1 MKYKNSILKIILLLF
16 IFSLFFRI
24 DFRFK
29 STVECCSDDFDYFSH
44 AETIV
49 IDQDFDYTNQIPK
62 YQTFLYKNS
71 ENGKIA
77 PVGFPGSGMLAAP
90 FFFLGSLIDKNFNPV
105 GGNEI
110 LNYTLLFYSL
120 SPIFYFF
127 ASILIIFKSCRLL
140 DLNVEKYK
148 ILLLISGSGITYFAF
163 ERFSMTHIYE
173 MFIISF
179 LMWNCIN
186 FYKNESNF
194 SGSLVPISLM
204 ISFLVRM
211 SNYYVFLIPYILK
224 KIIPKNTKN
233 ISRNLYFQISSVLSI
248 YLYSI
253 ISNGIYGKLIFNPQ
267 EVYGTNVTVGSVLNE
282 NSNLIDFLIAKLS
295 DLFIILFG
303 NEFGIFWVSPIVFF
317 GFFIVCLNIKNI
329 KNIANLL
336 LFICFLQNLAIVLI
350 WRSTAAS
357 YGFRY
362 LYSLVPLCIV
372 VLFLHQ
378 KENPDSKVL
387 NLAVFMSIFSNL
399 SVLFFETTEQT
410 QLSMIEIENSFGLM
424 RNYSEP
430 NYVTGVV
437 KSFTE
442 LESYLIIFTTSL
454 VGIVFFKILL
464 LIFDK
469 ASIINFLS
477 SLGLP
482 TDNQDFIKY
491 LENLEIISVYKI
503 LFIFL
508 ILLFFCIY
516 FVNNLSNYKK

>member
-1 MKYKNSILKIILLLF
+1 MKYKNNILKIILLLF

-29 STVECCSDDFDYFSH
+29 SSVECCSDDFDYFSH

-49 IDQDFDYTNQIPK
+49 IDQDFDYTNQLPK
-62 YQTFLYKNS
+62 NHSFIYKNS

-77 PVGFPGSGMLAAP
+77 PVGFAGTGILAAP
-90 FFFLGSLIDKNFNPV
+90 FFYIGSLVDQNFNPA
-105 GGNEI
+105 GGSEI

-163 ERFSMTHIYE
+163 ERFSMTHVYE

-179 LMWNCIN
+179 IMWNCIN
-186 FYKNESNF
+186 FYKNENNF
-194 SGSLVPISLM
+194 SGLLIPISLM
-204 ISFLVRM
+204 VSFLVRM
-211 SNYYVFLIPYILK
+211 SNYYVFFIPYILK
-224 KIIPKNTKN
+224 KFIPTNTKN
-233 ISRNLYFQISSVLSI
+233 IYRNLYFQISSVLSI
-248 YLYSI
+248 YLYSK
-253 ISNGIYGKLIFNPQ
+253 ISNEIYGKLIFNPQ
-267 EVYGTNVTVGSVLNE
+267 EVYGTSVTVGSVLSE
-282 NSNLIDFLIAKLS
+282 NTNFVDFLISKLS
-295 DLFIILFG
+295 DLFIIIFG
-303 NEFGIFWVSPIVFF
+303 NEFGIFWVSPIIFF
-317 GFFIVCLNIKNI
+317 GFFIVFLNIKNI
-329 KNIANLL
+329 NNIGNILL
-336 LFICFLQNLAIVLI
+336 LICFMQNLAIVLI

-372 VLFLHQ
+372 ILFIHQ
-378 KENPDSKVL
+378 KESQDNRIV
-387 NLAVFMSIFSNL
+387 NLAVVMSIFSNL
-399 SVLFFETTEQT
+399 SLLFFETTEQT
-410 QLSMIEIENSFGLM
+410 QLSMVEIENSFGLM

-442 LESYLIIFTTSL
+442 LESYLIIFTTSF
-454 VGIVFFKILL
+454 VGVVFFKILL

-469 ASIINFLS
+469 TSIINFLS

-482 TDNQDFIKY
+482 TGNEDFVKY
-491 LENLEIISVYKI
+491 LENLEVISVYKI

-516 FVNNLSNYKK
+516 FVNNLGNNKK

>member
-1 MKYKNSILKIILLLF
+1 MKYKSNILKIILLLF

-24 DFRFK
+24 DFRFQ
-29 STVECCSDDFDYFSH
+29 SSVECCSDDFDYYSH
-44 AETIV
+44 AETLV
-49 IDQDFDYTNQIPK
+49 IDQDFDYTNQLPK
-62 YQTFLYKNS
+62 NHPFVYKNLD
-71 ENGKIA
+71 NGKIA
-77 PVGFPGSGMLAAP
+77 PVGFPGTGILAAP
-90 FFFLGSLIDKNFNPV
+90 FFFIGSLIDRNFNPD
-105 GGNEI
+105 GGNEV

-120 SPIFYFF
+120 APVLYFF
-127 ASILIIFKSCRLL
+127 GSTLLIFKSCRLL
-140 DLNVEKYK
+140 NLNVEKFK

-179 LMWNCIN
+179 LIWNCIN
-186 FYKNESNF
+186 FYKNDSNF
-194 SGSLVPISLM
+194 SGLLIPISLM

-211 SNYYVFLIPYILK
+211 SNYYVFFIPYILK
-224 KIIPKNTKN
+224 KFVPTNTKN
-233 ISRNLYFQISSVLSI
+233 ISKNLYFQISSVLSI

-253 ISNGIYGKLIFNPQ
+253 ISDGIYGKLIFNPQ
-267 EVYGTNVTVGSVLNE
+267 EVYGTNVTVGSVLNQ
-282 NSNLIDFLIAKLS
+282 NTNFVNFLISKLS
-295 DLFIILFG
+295 DLFIIIFG
-303 NEFGIFWVSPIVFF
+303 NEFGIFWVSPIIFF
-317 GFFIVCLNIKNI
+317 GFFIVCLNIKNFN
-329 KNIANLL
+329 NIGNLL
-336 LFICFLQNLAIVLI
+336 LLICFMQNLAIVLI

-362 LYSLVPLCIV
+362 LYSLVPLCII
-372 VLFLHQ
+372 VLFHHQ
-378 KENPDSKVL
+378 KENNNKIFV

-399 SVLFFETTEQT
+399 SLLFFETTEQT
-410 QLSMIEIENSFGLM
+410 QLSMVEIKNSFGLM

-442 LESYLIIFTTSL
+442 LESYLIIFTTSF
-454 VGIVFFKILL
+454 VGVVFFKILL

-469 ASIINFLS
+469 ISIINFLS
-477 SLGLP
+477 SIGLP
-482 TDNQDFIKY
+482 TDNQDFIEY

-516 FVNNLSNYKK
+516 FVNYLSNNKK

>member
-62 YQTFLYKNS
+62 YQTFVYENS

-77 PVGFPGSGMLAAP
+77 PVGFPGAGMLAAP
-90 FFFLGSLIDKNFNPV
+90 FFYLGSLIDKNFNTADGSEV
-105 GGNEI
+105 

-194 SGSLVPISLM
+194 SGLLIPISLM
-204 ISFLVRM
+204 ISFLIRM

-224 KIIPKNTKN
+224 KIIPTNTKN
-233 ISRNLYFQISSVLSI
+233 ISTNLYFQISSALSI

-253 ISNGIYGKLIFNPQ
+253 ISNRIYGKLIFNPQ
-267 EVYGTNVTVGSVLNE
+267 EVYGTNVSVGSVLNE
-282 NSNLIDFLIAKLS
+282 NSNLIDFLIEKLS

-303 NEFGIFWVSPIVFF
+303 NEFGIFWVSPILFF
-317 GFFIVCLNIKNI
+317 GFFIVFLNIKKI
-329 KNIANLL
+329 GNLL
-336 LFICFLQNLAIVLI
+336 LLICFLQNLAIVLI

-372 VLFLHQ
+372 ILFLHQ
-378 KENPDSKVL
+378 KENQDNRIV
-387 NLAVFMSIFSNL
+387 NFAVFMSIFSNL
-399 SVLFFETTEQT
+399 SLLFFETTEQT
-410 QLSMIEIENSFGLM
+410 QLSMIEIENSFGSM

-437 KSFTE
+437 KSFIE
-442 LESYLIIFTTSL
+442 LESYLIIFTTSF
-454 VGIVFFKILL
+454 VGVVFFKILL

-469 ASIINFLS
+469 ISIINFLS

-491 LENLEIISVYKI
+491 LENLEVISIYKI

-516 FVNNLSNYKK
+516 FVNNLSNDKK

>member
-62 YQTFLYKNS
+62 YQTFVYENS

-77 PVGFPGSGMLAAP
+77 PVGFPGAGMLAAP
-90 FFFLGSLIDKNFNPV
+90 FFYLGSLIDKNFNTAD
-105 GGNEI
+105 GNEV

-194 SGSLVPISLM
+194 SGLLIPISLM
-204 ISFLVRM
+204 ISFLIRM

-224 KIIPKNTKN
+224 KIIPTNTKN
-233 ISRNLYFQISSVLSI
+233 ISTNLYFQISSALSI

-253 ISNGIYGKLIFNPQ
+253 ISNRIYGKLIFNPQ
-267 EVYGTNVTVGSVLNE
+267 EVYGTNVSVGSVLNE
-282 NSNLIDFLIAKLS
+282 NSNLIDFLIEKLS

-303 NEFGIFWVSPIVFF
+303 NEFGIFWVSPILFF
-317 GFFIVCLNIKNI
+317 GFFIVFLNIKKI
-329 KNIANLL
+329 GNLL
-336 LFICFLQNLAIVLI
+336 LLICFLQNLAIVLI

-372 VLFLHQ
+372 ILFLHQ
-378 KENPDSKVL
+378 KENQDNRIV
-387 NLAVFMSIFSNL
+387 NFAVFMSIFSNL
-399 SVLFFETTEQT
+399 SLLFFETTEQT
-410 QLSMIEIENSFGLM
+410 QLSMIEIENSFGSM

-437 KSFTE
+437 KSFIE
-442 LESYLIIFTTSL
+442 LESYLIIFTTSF
-454 VGIVFFKILL
+454 VGVVFFKILL

-469 ASIINFLS
+469 ISIINFLS

-491 LENLEIISVYKI
+491 LENLEVISIYKI

-516 FVNNLSNYKK
+516 FVNNLSNDKK

>member
-77 PVGFPGSGMLAAP
+77 PVGFPGAGMLAAP
-90 FFFLGSLIDKNFNPV
+90 FFYLGSLIDKNFNTADGSEV
-105 GGNEI
+105 

-194 SGSLVPISLM
+194 SGLLIPISLM
-204 ISFLVRM
+204 ISFLIRM

-224 KIIPKNTKN
+224 KIIPTNTKN
-233 ISRNLYFQISSVLSI
+233 ISTNLYFQISSALSI

-253 ISNGIYGKLIFNPQ
+253 ISNRIYGKLIFNPQ
-267 EVYGTNVTVGSVLNE
+267 EVYGTNVSVGSVLNE
-282 NSNLIDFLIAKLS
+282 NSNLIDFLIEKLS

-303 NEFGIFWVSPIVFF
+303 NEFGIFWVSPILFF
-317 GFFIVCLNIKNI
+317 GFFIVFLNIKKI
-329 KNIANLL
+329 GNLL
-336 LFICFLQNLAIVLI
+336 LLICFLQNLAIVLI

-372 VLFLHQ
+372 ILFLHQ
-378 KENPDSKVL
+378 KENQDNRIV
-387 NLAVFMSIFSNL
+387 NFAVFMSIFSNL
-399 SVLFFETTEQT
+399 SLLFFETTEQT
-410 QLSMIEIENSFGLM
+410 QLSMIEIENSFGSM

-437 KSFTE
+437 KSFIE
-442 LESYLIIFTTSL
+442 LESYLIIFTTSF
-454 VGIVFFKILL
+454 VGVVFFKILL

-469 ASIINFLS
+469 ISIINFLS

-491 LENLEIISVYKI
+491 LENLEVISIYKI

-516 FVNNLSNYKK
+516 FVNNLSNDKK

>member
-1 MKYKNSILKIILLLF
+1 M
-16 IFSLFFRI
+16 
-24 DFRFK
+24 
-29 STVECCSDDFDYFSH
+29 
-44 AETIV
+44 
-49 IDQDFDYTNQIPK
+49 
-62 YQTFLYKNS
+62 
-71 ENGKIA
+71 
-77 PVGFPGSGMLAAP
+77 
-90 FFFLGSLIDKNFNPV
+90 
-105 GGNEI
+105 
-110 LNYTLLFYSL
+110 
-120 SPIFYFF
+120 
-127 ASILIIFKSCRLL
+127 
-140 DLNVEKYK
+140 
-148 ILLLISGSGITYFAF
+148 
-163 ERFSMTHIYE
+163 
-173 MFIISF
+173 
-179 LMWNCIN
+179 
-186 FYKNESNF
+186 
-194 SGSLVPISLM
+194 
-204 ISFLVRM
+204 
-211 SNYYVFLIPYILK
+211 
-224 KIIPKNTKN
+224 
-233 ISRNLYFQISSVLSI
+233 
-248 YLYSI
+248 
-253 ISNGIYGKLIFNPQ
+253 
-267 EVYGTNVTVGSVLNE
+267 NE

-329 KNIANLL
+329 KNVANLL

-378 KENPDSKVL
+378 KENQDSKVL

-454 VGIVFFKILL
+454 VGIVFFKIWL

-516 FVNNLSNYKK
+516 FVNNLSNYKKYLY

>member
-77 PVGFPGSGMLAAP
+77 PVGFPGAGMLAAP
-90 FFFLGSLIDKNFNPV
+90 FFYLGSLIDKNFNTADGSEV
-105 GGNEI
+105 

-179 LMWNCIN
+179 LMRNCIN

-194 SGSLVPISLM
+194 SGLLIPISLM
-204 ISFLVRM
+204 ISFLIRM

-224 KIIPKNTKN
+224 KIIPTNTKN
-233 ISRNLYFQISSVLSI
+233 ISTNLYFQISSALSI

-253 ISNGIYGKLIFNPQ
+253 ISNRIYGKLIFNPQ
-267 EVYGTNVTVGSVLNE
+267 EVYGTNVSVGSVLNE
-282 NSNLIDFLIAKLS
+282 NSNLIDFLIEKLS

-303 NEFGIFWVSPIVFF
+303 NEFGIFWVSPILFF
-317 GFFIVCLNIKNI
+317 GFFIVFLNIKKI
-329 KNIANLL
+329 GNLL
-336 LFICFLQNLAIVLI
+336 LLICFLQNLAIVLI

-372 VLFLHQ
+372 ILFLHQ
-378 KENPDSKVL
+378 KENQDNRIV
-387 NLAVFMSIFSNL
+387 NFAVFMSIFSNL
-399 SVLFFETTEQT
+399 SLLFFETTEQT
-410 QLSMIEIENSFGLM
+410 QLSMIEIENSFGSM

-437 KSFTE
+437 KSFIE
-442 LESYLIIFTTSL
+442 LESYLIIFTTSF
-454 VGIVFFKILL
+454 VGVVFFKILL

-469 ASIINFLS
+469 ISIINFLS

-491 LENLEIISVYKI
+491 LENLEVISIYKI

-516 FVNNLSNYKK
+516 FVNNLSNDKK